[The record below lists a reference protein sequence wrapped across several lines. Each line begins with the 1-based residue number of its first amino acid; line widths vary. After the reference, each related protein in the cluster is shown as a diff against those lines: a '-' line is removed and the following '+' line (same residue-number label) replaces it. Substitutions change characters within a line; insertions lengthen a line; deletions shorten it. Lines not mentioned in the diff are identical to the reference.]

1 MTKKLNL
8 ALLIGIGFSI
18 TLNAQTDTTKIYN
31 KKGGGYIFTAVK
43 DIEATSVKD
52 QSQTG
57 TCWDFSTTSF
67 FESELIRMGKED
79 MDLSEMFTVWHTYSD
94 KAEKYVR
101 MHGNLTFGPGGE
113 AHDVRSVMEKYG
125 AVPNAVYNGLPDEQ
139 KKYNHDELDKA
150 LKAFLDAVISAPSGK
165 ISAEWHTAFDNI
177 LNAYLGPL
185 PTTFEYQGKS
195 YTPQSYLKSL
205 GLHPEDYL
213 EITSFTHHPFYTQ
226 FPLEVQDNWA
236 WDEDYNVPLTDLMS
250 IIDNAINNGYTVA
263 WGSDVSNPGFS
274 YKNGVAILPAKE
286 WSDFTSKAQI
296 DSLFLHPVEQMN
308 VTQEERQ
315 KDFDNYV
322 TQDDHGMQIVGIYK
336 AQDGTKYYKVKNSW
350 GLKGNDLNGYF
361 FVSAAYVMMNTTDI
375 MVNKAIIPKEISKKM
390 GVK

>member
-1 MTKKLNL
+1 MKQFSL
-8 ALLIGIGFSI
+8 ALLVVMGFSVSS
-18 TLNAQTDTTKIYN
+18 NAQNDTIRN
-31 KKGGGYIFTAVK
+31 KKGGGYIFTKVK

-67 FESELIRMGKED
+67 FESELIRNGKGN

-113 AHDVRSVMEKYG
+113 AHDVRAVLEKYG
-125 AVPNAVYNGLPDEQ
+125 AVPNAVYNGLQDGE
-139 KKYNHDELDKA
+139 KKYNHDELDKV
-150 LKAFLDAVISAPSGK
+150 LKAFLDAVISAPAGK
-165 ISAEWHTAFDNI
+165 LSPEWHTAFDNI

-195 YTPQSYLKSL
+195 YTPQSYAKSL
-205 GLHPEDYL
+205 DLHPEDYL
-213 EITSFTHHPFYTQ
+213 ELTSFTHHPFYTQ

-236 WDEDYNVPLTDLMS
+236 WDEDYNVPLADLMS

-263 WGSDVSNPGFS
+263 WGADVSNLGFS
-274 YKNGVAILPAKE
+274 YKNGLAIVPDKD
-286 WSDFTSKAQI
+286 WSDFTSKKEV
-296 DSLFLHPVEQMN
+296 DSLFLHPVQQMTI
-308 VTQEERQ
+308 TQDMRQ

-322 TQDDHGMQIVGIYK
+322 TQDDHGMQIVGIYT
-336 AQDGTKYYKVKNSW
+336 AQDGTKYYKIKNSW
-350 GLKGNDLNGYF
+350 GTKGDLGGYF
-361 FVSAAYVMMNTTDI
+361 FASAAYVELNTTDI
-375 MVNKAIIPKEISKKM
+375 MVDKASIPKEIAKKM